1 MELHISLPNSI
12 LKLGAREPHLGT
24 TSPARISTRTCHFQS
39 IQHHVTAESSREEAR
54 FGDKEVHHTE
64 AENCERRENKK
75 KNSLWNKEK
84 KNYFNDIKKC
94 KKKNYCEVYLN
105 KKVIYI

>member
-64 AENCERRENKK
+64 AENCERRDNKK
-75 KNSLWNKEK
+75 KNSL
-84 KNYFNDIKKC
+84 
-94 KKKNYCEVYLN
+94 
-105 KKVIYI
+105 